1 VTAANE
7 ELLAEWLLCWEE
19 AHEQGRAV
27 SAAELAG
34 DRLDLLG
41 ELARRIEV
49 LRETAWLDAPL
60 DAAPSPRSSP
70 DPEAAGRALASEL
83 RGPSGGAAI
92 EPRFEL
98 ARLPGR
104 ARPGSLLLLAV
115 AGFGALAVAAW
126 LVVGRP
132 AGPGVSPEAEKEL
145 TAQAEA
151 AFFEARYAEA
161 DDLLTSVLI
170 RNPDDRRA
178 RTSRGIS
185 RLKLGRFEE
194 AVVDFTAAVE
204 GGPADREALR
214 QRAEAYA
221 YLRQYDAA
229 IADLDHL
236 LAIGPDSEPV
246 RRRRDALKAVRDAQ
260 RPGNRRAR

>member
-1 VTAANE
+1 MTAANE

-34 DRLDLLG
+34 DRGDLVG

-49 LRETAWLDAPL
+49 LREIAWLDAPL
-60 DAAPSPRSSP
+60 DAAPSPGPSRGG
-70 DPEAAGRALASEL
+70 DVAGKSLVSDR

-115 AGFGALAVAAW
+115 AGCGALAVAVW

-132 AGPGVSPEAEKEL
+132 AGPGVSPEAGGEL
-145 TAQAEA
+145 TARAEA

-194 AVVDFTAAVE
+194 AVADFTAAVE

-236 LAIGPDSEPV
+236 LAIGHDSEPV
-246 RRRRDALKAVRDAQ
+246 RRRRDAIKAVRDAQ
-260 RPGNRRAR
+260 RSGNHGAQ